1 MLNALKLIIFL
12 IFVLVIFNKQVVSY
26 SSLYFFSKLIE
37 RKVEVDN
44 IEINY
49 SKNQIIVNNLKIL
62 NPKEFDYA
70 NIVEAKELTLNYDLK
85 SLFSDLII
93 INSIFVED
101 IYFFI
106 EIIKKDS
113 EQLSPEKKQKMYVD
127 NIDAVEKIIKH
138 KHPKIWPKKKKDKNF
153 LILDF
158 EMNNTQAYIKTSFL
172 TSPSVVKLADI
183 KYSRVG
189 NGGENY
195 LHHKIALKEIAS
207 RIIDEISNLEL
218 KNFIKKIYNYKNIYI
233 Y

>member
-1 MLNALKLIIFL
+1 M
-12 IFVLVIFNKQVVSY
+12 
-26 SSLYFFSKLIE
+26 
-37 RKVEVDN
+37 
-44 IEINY
+44 
-49 SKNQIIVNNLKIL
+49 
-62 NPKEFDYA
+62 
-70 NIVEAKELTLNYDLK
+70 
-85 SLFSDLII
+85 
-93 INSIFVED
+93 
-101 IYFFI
+101 
-106 EIIKKDS
+106 
-113 EQLSPEKKQKMYVD
+113 
-127 NIDAVEKIIKH
+127 
-138 KHPKIWPKKKKDKNF
+138 
-153 LILDF
+153 ILDF

>member
-1 MLNALKLIIFL
+1 MLNALKIIIFL

-62 NPKEFDYA
+62 NPREFDYA

-85 SLFSDLII
+85 SLFSDLVI
-93 INSIFVED
+93 INSILVED

-138 KHPKIWPKKKKDKNF
+138 KHPKIWPKKQKDKNF

-172 TSPSVVKLADI
+172 TSPSVVKLTDI